1 MSPAATASL
10 RVPRRPLAFV
20 GASSIVLTAALTS
33 ASCVNPQDDF
43 TDYVSRAA
51 DAQGLV
57 QPGSG
62 DAGAD
67 TGPLYA
73 PDASIATSTYFM
85 SCLSQLAEVPAQ
97 ASNFAATLG
106 YTPVSGGGGTL
117 TVSLQALVSPGATN
131 LGDTSGAT
139 VSAKPT
145 PVAANGTAHV
155 DFGAVTVP
163 GNANAVQPGAPI
175 VFSDVTMDFHIESAQ
190 AVCSLLGGTLTMPV
204 GLTLT
209 PSRNPCILVPVASA
223 TAPIPTVQAS
233 QYHCP

>member
-1 MSPAATASL
+1 L
-10 RVPRRPLAFV
+10 
-20 GASSIVLTAALTS
+20 IVLTAALTS
-33 ASCVNPQDDF
+33 ASCVNPQQDF

-62 DAGAD
+62 DAGVD

-73 PDASIATSTYFM
+73 PDASIPTTTYFM
-85 SCLSQLAEVPAQ
+85 SCLSQLAAVPAQ
-97 ASNFAATLG
+97 ASIFAVTLG
-106 YTPVSGGGGTL
+106 YTPASGGGGTL
-117 TVSLQALVSPGATN
+117 NMSLQAVVTGASN

-145 PVAANGTAHV
+145 AVAANGTAHV

-163 GNANAVQPGAPI
+163 GNANAVTPGAQI
-175 VFSDVTMDFHIESAQ
+175 VFTDVTMDFHIESAKE
-190 AVCSLLGGTLTMPV
+190 VCTLLGGTLTAPV

-209 PSRNPCILVPVASA
+209 PSRNPCILIPVASA
-223 TAPIPTVQAS
+223 TAPVPTVQPS